1 MLGFL
6 FNDSHHYYNHKT
18 AFSLMINPDSY
29 MRAMHAERYKAI
41 LLPLLIM
48 YDFIFYYFL
57 EDIDVQISR

>member
-1 MLGFL
+1 MM
-6 FNDSHHYYNHKT
+6 K
-18 AFSLMINPDSY
+18 PDSY

-57 EDIDVQISR
+57 EDIDVQISRW